1 MKISDNILTLT
12 REQIAALFG
21 RDLDAAIAEKVMG
34 WHGSVVWIED
44 SGGRDPYL
52 YEPGVEPDVDAE
64 GEETRDNDRIVPDF
78 GEGRP
83 LVQAICTM
91 VNCGWVMSCRKV
103 SGVFQAM
110 FDNDKGL
117 GLHATDEC
125 FGLAVLRAALYAVE
139 GLPLHEETRP

>member
-1 MKISDNILTLT
+1 MDKKREPATLT

-44 SGGRDPYL
+44 DGGRDPYL
-52 YEPGVEPDVDAE
+52 YESGVEPDVDAE

-83 LVQAICTM
+83 LIQVICTM
-91 VNCGWVMSCRKV
+91 ANHGWVMSCRKV
-103 SGVFQAM
+103 AGVFQVR
-110 FDNDKGL
+110 FDNDKRL
-117 GLHATDEC
+117 GLPATDGC
-125 FGLAVLRAALYAVE
+125 FGLAVLRAALHAVE
-139 GLPLHEETRP
+139 ELSLREGATP